1 MGIAQA
7 FQPTFSP
14 APLVKSDE
22 TFTRANREFSLS
34 ERFAP
39 YSKLSLP
46 VFLPLSLPTTLL
58 SLFLSI
64 FPPIAICACSWCIS
78 LRHRMSWC
86 ATNAYRCPRISSS
99 FLWVLGIHFPFYRN
113 ENKESAYRPW
123 NLARERRCLPTVSI
137 DFQTPSETQTVV
149 SAAPNTKQRPR
160 CKSEYEHLAVGHM
173 RRFLFTVSYW
183 TQSASCPENL
193 FRVLATV
200 NIISC
205 N

>member
-1 MGIAQA
+1 MSIAQA

-64 FPPIAICACSWCIS
+64 FP
-78 LRHRMSWC
+78 HRNMRVLLVHFL
-86 ATNAYRCPRISSS
+86 ATQN
-99 FLWVLGIHFPFYRN
+99 VLVCD
-113 ENKESAYRPW
+113 K
-123 NLARERRCLPTVSI
+123 CL
-137 DFQTPSETQTVV
+137 QV
-149 SAAPNTKQRPR
+149 SA
-160 CKSEYEHLAVGHM
+160 
-173 RRFLFTVSYW
+173 
-183 TQSASCPENL
+183 NL
-193 FRVLATV
+193 K
-200 NIISC
+200 
-205 N
+205 

>member
-58 SLFLSI
+58 SLSLSI
-64 FPPIAICACSWCIS
+64 LFPPSQYARALGEFPCD
-78 LRHRMSWC
+78 
-86 ATNAYRCPRISSS
+86 TECPGVRQM
-99 FLWVLGIHFPFYRN
+99 LTGV
-113 ENKESAYRPW
+113 
-123 NLARERRCLPTVSI
+123 REY
-137 DFQTPSETQTVV
+137 QVV
-149 SAAPNTKQRPR
+149 SFESWVFISHSTETRTK
-160 CKSEYEHLAVGHM
+160 KAHTGHG
-173 RRFLFTVSYW
+173 T
-183 TQSASCPENL
+183 
-193 FRVLATV
+193 
-200 NIISC
+200 
-205 N
+205 